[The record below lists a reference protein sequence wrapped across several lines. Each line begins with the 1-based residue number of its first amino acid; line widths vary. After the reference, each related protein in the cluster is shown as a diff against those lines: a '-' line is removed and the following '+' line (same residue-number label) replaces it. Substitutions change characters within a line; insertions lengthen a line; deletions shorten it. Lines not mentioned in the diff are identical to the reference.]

1 MSKLTMGTPAPNRRE
16 PTPEAADFH
25 EALADLDVRTELDD
39 ETRVFTTLLSM
50 IGGEFDG
57 GRIAL
62 AVAAALDS
70 GVSVDCALAVLDHYT
85 GSKFGDR
92 YWSAGKGD
100 ERRRLY
106 RLLPG

>member
-1 MSKLTMGTPAPNRRE
+1 MSKLTMDTSAPDGRGH
-16 PTPEAADFH
+16 THDAADFYD
-25 EALADLDVRTELDD
+25 ALADLDVRTEPDD
-39 ETRVFTTLLSM
+39 ETRVFATLLSF

-70 GVSVDCALAVLDHYT
+70 RVSVRCALAVLDRYT
-85 GSKFGDR
+85 GPKFGDH
-92 YWSAGKGD
+92 YWNAGRGNQP
-100 ERRRLY
+100 RLY